1 MYKKIWRIIA
11 ILGVICMITAGCKG
25 KSEKGDL
32 KTPLEEMTFSF
43 ITVGKGDA
51 FLLEIPHQG
60 YYMFD
65 TGKKEDWEQI
75 KAVLQKKSV
84 RELKGLFLSHG
95 HKDHVGN
102 MEKILQEFPVEAVYI
117 SGKDTVSYKEVDVY
131 DIAKKAG
138 VTVKKMQGG
147 ESLLLGKAR
156 IGVWIPKNEDKR
168 NENNNSMVLRIVY
181 GNTEILLTGDMEME
195 EEAQYL
201 AENIKIQADILKLGH
216 HGETDATSITLLERV
231 KPEYGLI
238 TGNEEENPDSVNPE
252 IAARLSAYKVEP
264 VYSEGEQ
271 LAIDFISDGISIRTE
286 KLEKKQLGRNG

>member
-1 MYKKIWRIIA
+1 MNRKIGKMVIVVA
-11 ILGVICMITAGCKG
+11 VICMLVAGCKG
-25 KSEKGDL
+25 KEEKADA

-51 FLLEIPHQG
+51 FLMEIPHQG

-84 RELKGLFLSHG
+84 RELKGIFLSHG
-95 HKDHVGN
+95 HKDHAGN
-102 MEKILQEFPVEAVYI
+102 VERILQEFPVEAVYI
-117 SGKDTVSYKEVDVY
+117 SGKDTVSYKQT
-131 DIAKKAG
+131 DICHMAENAG
-138 VTVKKMQGG
+138 VTVKKMKGG
-147 ESLLLGKAR
+147 EKLSLGKA
-156 IGVWIPKNEDKR
+156 GLSVWIPEKEDKR
-168 NENNNSMVLRIVY
+168 NGNNNSMIIRIEY
-181 GNTEILLTGDMEME
+181 GGTAILITGDMERE

-201 AENIKIQADILKLGH
+201 AENVKIQADILKLGH
-216 HGETDATSITLLERV
+216 HGEADATSVTLLERV

-238 TGNEEENPDSVNPE
+238 TGNEEENPDSVNTE

-271 LAIDFISDGISIRTE
+271 LVIDFITDGISIRTE
-286 KLEKKQLGRNG
+286 KFEKNS

>member
-1 MYKKIWRIIA
+1 MKKRVWTAVA
-11 ILGVICMITAGCKG
+11 ILTMICMMAAGCKETV
-25 KSEKGDL
+25 KEKNS

-43 ITVGKGDA
+43 ITIGKGDA

-60 YYMFD
+60 HYMFD
-65 TGKKEDWEQI
+65 TGKKEDWGQI
-75 KAVLQKKSV
+75 KAVLKEKNV
-84 RELKGLFLSHG
+84 KEIKGIFLSHG

-102 MEKILQEFPVEAVYI
+102 VEKILQEFSVDAIYI
-117 SGKDTVSYKEVDVY
+117 SEKDTISYK
-131 DIAKKAG
+131 DIDICAIAEMAG
-138 VTVKKMQGG
+138 VNVKKMSGG
-147 ESLLLGKAR
+147 ESLLFGNAR
-156 IGVWIPKNEDKR
+156 FDVWIPKDEDKR
-168 NENNNSMVLRIVY
+168 NENNNSMVIRIIY
-181 GNTEILLTGDMEME
+181 GDTEILLTGDMERE

-252 IAARLSAYKVEP
+252 IAARLQVYKAET

-286 KLEKKQLGRNG
+286 KIEKNS

>member
-1 MYKKIWRIIA
+1 MRKRMWKIA
-11 ILGVICMITAGCKG
+11 AVLAVICMMFAGCEG
-25 KSEKGDL
+25 KAETKDSEI
-32 KTPLEEMTFSF
+32 PLEDMTFSF
-43 ITVGKGDA
+43 ITIGKGDA

-75 KAVLQKKSV
+75 KAVFQKKSV
-84 RELKGLFLSHG
+84 GELKGLFLSHG
-95 HKDHVGN
+95 HKDHAGN
-102 MEKILQEFPVEAVYI
+102 VKKILQEFPVEAVYI
-117 SGKDTVSYKEVDVY
+117 SGKDTVSYKKTDVC
-131 DIAKKAG
+131 AMAESAG
-138 VTVKKMQGG
+138 VTVKKLNGG
-147 ESLLLGKAR
+147 ESLSLGEAR
-156 IGVWIPKNEDKR
+156 VDVWIPEDEDKR

-181 GNTEILLTGDMEME
+181 GDTGILLTGDMERE

-216 HGETDATSITLLERV
+216 HGEADATSITLLERV

-252 IAARLSAYKVEP
+252 IAARLAAYKTEP

-286 KLEKKQLGRNG
+286 KLEKNS